1 MYLNSAI
8 KAKIFETYGAQHSAK
23 DTGSPESQ
31 IALWTY
37 RIQRLT
43 EHLKLNRKDKAT
55 QRGLMKLV
63 GKRKRMLSYLE
74 REDIT
79 RYRAILKELGLRG

>member
-1 MYLNSAI
+1 MYLNPAI
-8 KAKIFETYGAQHSAK
+8 KAKIFEAYSASHTAT

-31 IALWTY
+31 ISLWTY

-43 EHLKLNRKDKAT
+43 EHLKANRKDKAT

-63 GKRKRMLSYLE
+63 GKRKRMLGYLE

>member
-1 MYLNSAI
+1 
-8 KAKIFETYGAQHSAK
+8 
-23 DTGSPESQ
+23 
-31 IALWTY
+31 
-37 RIQRLT
+37 
-43 EHLKLNRKDKAT
+43 
-55 QRGLMKLV
+55 MKLV